1 MPHIII
7 EHSNNLPIATQQ
19 LIEHVHQA
27 TEQTNLFDNST
38 IKTRAQSYEHVKL
51 QAGKSGFIHIQ
62 AHLIAGRSE
71 EQKQLLSDTL
81 FGALEELLDSD
92 WLLSVHPYDL
102 LPQLYR
108 KN

>member
-7 EHSNNLPIATQQ
+7 EHASNLPVPTTD
-19 LIEHVHQA
+19 LVTCVHQA
-27 TEQTNLFDNST
+27 TERTNLFDNST
-38 IKTRAQSYEHVKL
+38 IKTRSQSFEHFKV
-51 QAGKSGFIHIQ
+51 QAGKSGFVHVQ

-71 EQKQLLSDTL
+71 EQKQLLSETIL
-81 FGALEELLDSD
+81 SALKTLLDSN

-102 LPQLYR
+102 IPEVYR